1 MKKFLP
7 ILLLLCSASALASQ
21 EESASAPAQAI
32 EAPAIQPDAMSVLT
46 GYAMS
51 LLNTPY
57 RYAGSSLEHGFDC
70 SGFVRHVF
78 LETLGWLLPH
88 SSREI
93 SREGE
98 PLQLD
103 QLRPG
108 DLVFFNTRRKPFSHV
123 GIYIGDNQFIH
134 SPSQG
139 KSIEVVNMSE
149 RYWRRRYNGARRIP
163 LQNS

>member
-7 ILLLLCSASALASQ
+7 ILLLLCSASVLASQ
-21 EESASAPAQAI
+21 EEPASAHEQSI
-32 EAPAIQPDAMSVLT
+32 EAPAAKQDTMSVLT

-57 RYAGSSLEHGFDC
+57 RYAGNSMEHGFDC

-78 LETLGWLLPH
+78 METLGWLLPR

-108 DLVFFNTRRKPFSHV
+108 DLVFYNTRRRPFSHV
-123 GIYIGDNQFIH
+123 GIYIGENRFIH

-139 KSIEVVNMSE
+139 KSIEVVNMGE
-149 RYWRRRYNGARRIP
+149 KYWRKRYNGARRIP
-163 LQNS
+163 LPAP